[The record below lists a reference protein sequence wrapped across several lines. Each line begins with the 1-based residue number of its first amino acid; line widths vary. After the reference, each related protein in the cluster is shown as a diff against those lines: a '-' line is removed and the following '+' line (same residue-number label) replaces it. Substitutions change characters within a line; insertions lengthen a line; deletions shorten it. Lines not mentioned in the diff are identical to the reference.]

1 MEAVLSLDDLVGQGY
16 NDFWH
21 DKHFYRVVKGS
32 RGSKKSMTTAL
43 NFIYRIM
50 RYHYANLLVVRR
62 FSNTNHDSTYAVL
75 KKAIHLMKVD
85 RLFKC
90 NEGRPEITYIPTGQ
104 RIIFRGLDDPLK
116 ITSVDVDTGI
126 LCWAWFEE
134 CYEIESEDKFD
145 TVVESIRGTYDDPDF
160 FKQITLTF
168 NPWSDRHWLKRAFFD
183 DKTRH
188 QDVFARTTTFRINE
202 WLDDKDRVRYLDLY
216 RTNPRRARIVCDGDW
231 GVAEGLIFENFDVKD
246 FDWSKKIKQIGTV
259 VTGLDFGFSHDPTT
273 LPSSIYDEDKKEL
286 WVFDELYKTGL
297 VSSEI
302 VQEIKLRGLQK
313 ATITA
318 DSATPMAIEEI
329 KRGGVRRIRPMKKGK
344 DSIETG
350 ISFMQGLKI
359 HIHPRCKHAI
369 EEFNTYVY
377 SKDKEGNWLNKPV
390 DKNNHIIDAIRYSLM
405 DYYSGAYRAKAK
417 QVKGI
422 YF

>member
-1 MEAVLSLDDLVGQGY
+1 MEAVLSLNDLVGQGY

-359 HIHPRCKHAI
+359 HIHPRCKHTI

>member
-188 QDVFARTTTFRINE
+188 QDVFAMTTTFRINE

-359 HIHPRCKHAI
+359 HIHPRCKHTI

-377 SKDKEGNWLNKPV
+377 SKDKEGIWLNKPV

>member
-188 QDVFARTTTFRINE
+188 KDVFARTTTFRINE

-359 HIHPRCKHAI
+359 HIHPRCKHTI

>member
-1 MEAVLSLDDLVGQGY
+1 MEAVLSLDDLVGQCY

-359 HIHPRCKHAI
+359 HIHPRCKHTI

>member
-188 QDVFARTTTFRINE
+188 KDVFARTTTFRINE

-246 FDWSKKIKQIGTV
+246 FDWSKKIKQIRTV

-359 HIHPRCKHAI
+359 HIHPRCKHTI

>member
-359 HIHPRCKHAI
+359 HIHPRCKHTI

>member
-188 QDVFARTTTFRINE
+188 QDVFAMTTTFRINE

-359 HIHPRCKHAI
+359 HIHPRCKHTI

>member
-1 MEAVLSLDDLVGQGY
+1 MEAVLSLNDLVGQGY

-188 QDVFARTTTFRINE
+188 QDVFARTTTFWINE

-359 HIHPRCKHAI
+359 HIHPRCKHTI

-377 SKDKEGNWLNKPV
+377 SKNKEGNWLNKPV

>member
-1 MEAVLSLDDLVGQGY
+1 
-16 NDFWH
+16 
-21 DKHFYRVVKGS
+21 
-32 RGSKKSMTTAL
+32 
-43 NFIYRIM
+43 
-50 RYHYANLLVVRR
+50 
-62 FSNTNHDSTYAVL
+62 
-75 KKAIHLMKVD
+75 MKVD

-188 QDVFARTTTFRINE
+188 QDVFAMTTTFRINE

-359 HIHPRCKHAI
+359 HIHPRCKHTI

>member
-1 MEAVLSLDDLVGQGY
+1 MEAVLSLNDLVGQGY

-134 CYEIESEDKFD
+134 CYEIESEDKFY

-359 HIHPRCKHAI
+359 HIHPRCKHTI